1 MASKS
6 FFLRIHKNEL
16 IFSRRVNS
24 GKTVMNLRGR
34 VIKKILYAGT
44 KSEHEGLVLVTA
56 EGEFKLQ
63 RKGGNPF
70 WDETLAEFEGKE
82 IEAEGTLKETRFIM
96 SQWTVLS

>member
-70 WDETLAEFEGKE
+70 RDETLAEFEGKE

-96 SQWTVLS
+96 SQWTVLP